1 MTQDTVVYV
10 FEIVI
15 WCVYIRIP
23 VVLTAC
29 SAFDGIVS
37 SFRNLATKI
46 LHTLH
51 VDMRC
56 GIVHMITRILHA
68 HYLLDQAANDPDPSV
83 LTLNADLVSFDDNIT
98 TYLPDHEHRF
108 MTTGLAL
115 LLDRLLVTNA
125 SQIAGMNMHG
135 CGRMQLNILVLQQNL
150 KTIEDDV
157 SLARSAQ
164 FFELFHNGADAI
176 VARARARAQ
185 EKGANDLDFNL
196 EELKVLV
203 KLCYS
208 EGLQSQQREV
218 AMQAKK
224 GLDDHEFQLTESMWN
239 T

>member
-1 MTQDTVVYV
+1 MSSRS
-10 FEIVI
+10 FF
-15 WCVYIRIP
+15 WRVYIRIL

-83 LTLNADLVSFDDNIT
+83 LTLNADLVSFDGNIT
-98 TYLPDHEHRF
+98 TYLPDREHRF

-115 LLDRLLVTNA
+115 LLDRLLITNA
-125 SQIAGMNMHG
+125 SQIAGMNIHG

-157 SLARSAQ
+157 TLARSAQ
-164 FFELFHNGADAI
+164 FFELFHEGADAI
-176 VARARARAQ
+176 VARARARARAQ
-185 EKGANDLDFNL
+185 ENGANDLDFNL